1 MSAFNEVTADAQ
13 CPKCGKVGT
22 FTVQFK
28 YGNTWQFKYHIG
40 DSLRWGGNDIGRKD
54 AKRVVVEGIGGPCQ
68 HCGAKSIDFNILVEE
83 NRLVAFRPIG
93 TERASSSPEGF
104 IVLDE

>member
-1 MSAFNEVTADAQ
+1 MSAFSEVTADAQ

-22 FTVQFK
+22 FTVQFT

-40 DSLRWGGNDIGRKD
+40 DCLRWGGNDIGRKD

-68 HCGAKSIDFNILVEE
+68 HYGTEFIEFSLLVEK
-83 NRLVAFRPIG
+83 NRLLALRAVGVERP
-93 TERASSSPEGF
+93 SSSPEGF
-104 IVLDE
+104 IILDD